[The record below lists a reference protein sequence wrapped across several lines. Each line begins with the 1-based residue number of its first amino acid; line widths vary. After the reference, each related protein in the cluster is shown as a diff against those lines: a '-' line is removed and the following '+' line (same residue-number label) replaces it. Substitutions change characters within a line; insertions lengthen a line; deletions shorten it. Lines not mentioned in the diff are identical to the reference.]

1 MKTYLDCIPC
11 LFKQVLDSAR
21 MYSSDTMV
29 HEKIVR
35 DVMGWCKD
43 MDMSKPIPI
52 MGLRVYRR
60 LREITGVADP
70 YHAAKMR
77 QNRMALRLLP
87 ELRSAMKNA
96 RDTFAL
102 AVKISIA
109 GNIID
114 MGGAGDTSLAGV
126 RKALHHAMTEPL
138 KGNIPAFKRAAKKAD
153 NILYLTDNAGEIVFD
168 RLLIEQLA
176 PAKVTVA
183 VRGKPA
189 LNDALMAD
197 ARTAGLHKIAKVIDN
212 GSDAP
217 GTVLEETSDS
227 FNAAFKSADMV
238 IAKGMGN
245 YETLCEAPRR
255 VYFLFKAKCPMVAKN
270 SGVCVDNQVLTKT
283 KCKRTALV

>member
-1 MKTYLDCIPC
+1 
-11 LFKQVLDSAR
+11 
-21 MYSSDTMV
+21 MYSADTVV

-70 YHAAKMR
+70 YHAAKLR

-87 ELRSAMKNA
+87 ELRSAMKTA
-96 RDTFAL
+96 RDPFAL
-102 AVKISIA
+102 AVKLSIA

-138 KGNIPAFKRAAKKAD
+138 KGNIPAFKRASKKAD

-168 RLLIEQLA
+168 RLLIEQLG
-176 PAKVTVA
+176 PDKVTVA

-197 ARTAGLHKIAKVIDN
+197 ARIAGLHKITKVIDN

-217 GTVLEETSDS
+217 GTVLGETSDNFS
-227 FNAAFKSADMV
+227 AAFKSADMV

-245 YETLCEAPRR
+245 YETLSDAPRQI
-255 VYFLFKAKCPMVAKN
+255 YFLFKAKCPMVAKRA
-270 SGVCVDNQVLTKT
+270 GVTVGTQVL
-283 KCKRTALV
+283 AVSD